1 VRARPNDINIEEIEN
16 YRELLGKDFLPP
28 LRDTTEIRNLF
39 FLLKP

>member
-16 YRELLGKDFLPP
+16 YGELLGKDFLPP

>member
-16 YRELLGKDFLPP
+16 YGELLGKDFLPR